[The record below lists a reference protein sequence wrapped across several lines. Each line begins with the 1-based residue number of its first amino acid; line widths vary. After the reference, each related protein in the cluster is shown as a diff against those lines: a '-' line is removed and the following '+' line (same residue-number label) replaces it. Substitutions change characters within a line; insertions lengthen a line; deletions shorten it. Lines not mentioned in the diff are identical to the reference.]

1 VGRPRVIF
9 DTNVF
14 LRALINP
21 KGVNARLVQ
30 SLDRFILVVSPA
42 IIEEVADVLSRPE
55 LLSVKGI
62 GKLDA
67 DRLVGLLR
75 EAPVVFPTKTVAVCR
90 DPDDDKFLEAAV
102 AAKAEYL
109 VTGDKDL
116 RGIGEYEGVKIRFP
130 AEFLRELGGEA
141 LAGPSAR

>member
-42 IIEEVADVLSRPE
+42 IIEEVAEVLSRPE
-55 LLSVKGI
+55 LLGVKGI
-62 GKLDA
+62 RKLDA
-67 DRLVGLLR
+67 DRLVELLR
-75 EAPVVFPTKTVAVCR
+75 KAPVVFPTETVTVCR
-90 DPDDDKFLEAAV
+90 DPDDDKFLEAAL

-116 RGIGEYEGVKIRFP
+116 RDIGEYACVKIRFP

>member
-1 VGRPRVIF
+1 MGRPRVIF

-30 SLDRFILVVSPA
+30 SLDQFVLVVSPA
-42 IIEEVADVLSRPE
+42 ILEEVADVLSRPE
-55 LLSVKGI
+55 LLGVKGI
-62 GKLDA
+62 RKLDA
-67 DRLVGLLR
+67 DRLVELLR
-75 EAPVVFPTKTVAVCR
+75 KAPVVFPTETVTVCR
-90 DPDDDKFLEAAV
+90 DPDDDKFLEAAL

-116 RGIGEYEGVKIRFP
+116 RDIGEYKSVKIRFP

-141 LAGPSAR
+141 LAGPHAR